1 LPVAFVLKGYPRL
14 SETFIAQEIRG
25 LEALGLDIRIVSLRT
40 PTERDVHPV
49 HREIKAPVL
58 YLPEYLYRAPRRVW
72 RGLMAA
78 RTLPGWGAALRT
90 FLHDLAR
97 DPTPNRARRFGQAC
111 VLAHE
116 IWPDV
121 TALHA
126 HFIHTPASVARYAAL
141 LRGLPWTI
149 SAHAKD
155 IWTTPAWDK
164 REKLASCAWAVTC
177 SRAARDELATLAPEK
192 VALVYHGLDL
202 HRFPPAPPRKAEGPV
217 RILTVGRAVEKKG
230 HDVVIEALAML
241 PRDLDWR
248 WTQIGGG
255 ALKSKLKARA
265 ARAGIAGRCTLVGS
279 RPQADIVEAYH
290 DADLFVLAS
299 RVARDGDRDGLP
311 NVLMEAQTQGL
322 PCVATRVSGVP
333 ELIEDEVT
341 GILVEPDD
349 PAALARALEALIRN
363 PARRAFLGK
372 AGERRVREAFSS
384 DAGIAA
390 LAAKFGIV
398 AGTDTRTARRS

>member
-1 LPVAFVLKGYPRL
+1 MPVAFVLKGYPRL

-78 RTLPGWGAALRT
+78 RRLPGWGAALRT
-90 FLHDLAR
+90 FLRDLAR
-97 DPTPNRARRFGQAC
+97 DPTPNRIRRFGQAC

-121 TALHA
+121 TARHA

-217 RILTVGRAVEKKG
+217 GILTVGRAVEKKG
-230 HDVVIEALAML
+230 HDVVIDALAIL

-265 ARAGIAGRCTLVGS
+265 ARAGIA
-279 RPQADIVEAYH
+279 
-290 DADLFVLAS
+290 
-299 RVARDGDRDGLP
+299 DRQGALR
-311 NVLMEAQTQGL
+311 AQ
-322 PCVATRVSGVP
+322 
-333 ELIEDEVT
+333 
-341 GILVEPDD
+341 PD
-349 PAALARALEALIRN
+349 R
-363 PARRAFLGK
+363 
-372 AGERRVREAFSS
+372 
-384 DAGIAA
+384 
-390 LAAKFGIV
+390 
-398 AGTDTRTARRS
+398 